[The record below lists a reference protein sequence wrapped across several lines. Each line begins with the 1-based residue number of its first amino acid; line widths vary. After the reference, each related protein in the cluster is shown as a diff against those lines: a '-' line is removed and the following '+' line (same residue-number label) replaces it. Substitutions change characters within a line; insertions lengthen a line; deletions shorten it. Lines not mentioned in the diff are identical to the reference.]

1 MRNKTEV
8 LYDVIFKSI
17 YNILNQNDIYELEFN
32 TITTNTEIALI
43 NDLNYIFKNFTRIGC
58 WFHLNQDIIRNA
70 RTYGLLNTKS
80 KSIDINETNKI
91 ITELS
96 LLPLTYKGN
105 MENFNNIIN

>member
-43 NDLNYIFKNFTRIGC
+43 NDLNYIFKNFTRIG
-58 WFHLNQDIIRNA
+58 
-70 RTYGLLNTKS
+70 
-80 KSIDINETNKI
+80 
-91 ITELS
+91 
-96 LLPLTYKGN
+96 
-105 MENFNNIIN
+105 